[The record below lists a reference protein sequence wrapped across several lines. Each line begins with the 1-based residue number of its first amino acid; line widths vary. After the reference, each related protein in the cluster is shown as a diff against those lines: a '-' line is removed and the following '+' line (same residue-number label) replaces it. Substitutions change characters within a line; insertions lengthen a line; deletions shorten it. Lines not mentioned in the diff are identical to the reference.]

1 MRCPQCG
8 FENVN
13 ASAYCE
19 QCGSPQN
26 MREIAPGQE
35 EYKAP
40 PPPPLNGHHVLPPVP
55 QPPPLEY
62 NQVTPPSLSYPQAIA
77 RPGIGIFSGILYFVG
92 VAIAIF
98 GLLGILTT
106 FGTGTIIGLT
116 GLLLTLIIVIVS
128 IALLFRIRDRKTS
141 LRWWQR
147 IVWIIGATLV
157 AFLALILEVIV
168 YPSGTLTNYFTGSI
182 ILLSGLA
189 IVGISIW

>member
-1 MRCPQCG
+1 MRCPHCG

-19 QCGSPQN
+19 QCGTPQN
-26 MREIAPGQE
+26 IREIALEQE

-40 PPPPLNGHHVLPPVP
+40 PPPPLNGHNVLPPVP
-55 QPPPLEY
+55 LPSSIEY
-62 NQVTPPSLSYPQAIA
+62 NQVTPPPFSYPQVIA
-77 RPGIGIFSGILYFVG
+77 RPGIGILSGILYFIG

-116 GLLLTLIIVIVS
+116 GLLLTLIMVIVS
-128 IALLFRIRDRKTS
+128 IVLFFRIRKRITK

-147 IVWIIGATLV
+147 IVWIIGTTLV

-168 YPSGTLTNYFTGSI
+168 YPSGMLTNYFTGSI
-182 ILLSGLA
+182 ILLYGLA